1 MDIEIVP
8 SALSGIV
15 SAVSSK
21 SDAHRHII
29 AAALSDRPT
38 RIILNNTCA
47 DIEATIACVSALG
60 ARVIRE
66 NEGLTVCPVDPAH
79 RREPVVLEC
88 GESGST
94 ARFLLPVAAALCGK
108 FELRGEGRLPERPFA
123 PVCRAMAENGCVF
136 SGENIPFYVSG
147 VMRHGDF
154 YIAGN
159 VSSQFISGLLFALPL
174 QNGPSRIIITTPL
187 ESKGYI
193 DMTLSVLSMY
203 GIRIEQS
210 GDMFFVPGGQKYIS
224 PGTVRVEGDWSNSA
238 FWLCAGAICGE
249 ITVEGLNRSSLQGDR
264 AIIDILKGFGA
275 KITMGERS
283 VTAAPGGLCGRE
295 IDVSQIPDLVPALAV
310 LGTAANGNT
319 IIKNAAR
326 LRIKES
332 DRLGAI
338 AQNLSKIGADIEK
351 KKDSLVI
358 FGGKTLAG
366 GEVDS
371 FNDHRIAMAM
381 AVASV
386 LCRDR
391 LVIKNAGAVSK
402 SYPAF
407 FEDFKRLGGKFDVV

>member
-1 MDIEIVP
+1 
-8 SALSGIV
+8 
-15 SAVSSK
+15 
-21 SDAHRHII
+21 
-29 AAALSDRPT
+29 
-38 RIILNNTCA
+38 
-47 DIEATIACVSALG
+47 
-60 ARVIRE
+60 
-66 NEGLTVCPVDPAH
+66 
-79 RREPVVLEC
+79 
-88 GESGST
+88 
-94 ARFLLPVAAALCGK
+94 
-108 FELRGEGRLPERPFA
+108 
-123 PVCRAMAENGCVF
+123 
-136 SGENIPFYVSG
+136 
-147 VMRHGDF
+147 
-154 YIAGN
+154 
-159 VSSQFISGLLFALPL
+159 
-174 QNGPSRIIITTPL
+174 
-187 ESKGYI
+187 
-193 DMTLSVLSMY
+193 
-203 GIRIEQS
+203 
-210 GDMFFVPGGQKYIS
+210 
-224 PGTVRVEGDWSNSA
+224 
-238 FWLCAGAICGE
+238 
-249 ITVEGLNRSSLQGDR
+249 
-264 AIIDILKGFGA
+264 
-275 KITMGERS
+275 MGERS